1 MQKVFLT
8 SIEIMEYMYQRYF
21 AIVIAFCAN
30 MLYSLG
36 AHVLMRRRARRVAAP
51 LIPERIMET
60 CMTRLREY
68 TSLIVTADAFAHT
81 IGLDSY

>member
-1 MQKVFLT
+1 MELFCCIRVWGRHLGVQKVFLT

-36 AHVLMRRRARRVAAP
+36 AHVLMRRRA
-51 LIPERIMET
+51 
-60 CMTRLREY
+60 
-68 TSLIVTADAFAHT
+68 
-81 IGLDSY
+81 